1 MEQEFFKLIATQGIF
16 AALFIWLLWDTR
28 KESKQ
33 REDKLYGV
41 IDSLTENFNVV
52 QDIKEDIIDI
62 KKDVEDIKKNIDKM

>member
-1 MEQEFFKLIATQGIF
+1 MDQEFFKLIATQGIF

-41 IDSLTENFNVV
+41 VDSLTENFNVV
-52 QDIKEDIIDI
+52 QDIKED
-62 KKDVEDIKKNIDKM
+62 VEDIKKNINKM